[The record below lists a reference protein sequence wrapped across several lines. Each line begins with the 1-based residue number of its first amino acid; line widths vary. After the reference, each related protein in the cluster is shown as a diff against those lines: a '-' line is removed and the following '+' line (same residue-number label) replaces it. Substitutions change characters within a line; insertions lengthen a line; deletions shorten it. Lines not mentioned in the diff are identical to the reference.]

1 MDIMKVIHERQSIRK
16 YREEDIPE
24 EILIEIVEAA
34 RRSPSW
40 ANTQTWRFIIVKD
53 KGIKEELS
61 KTLSEKNP
69 AKEAIRKA
77 PVVLCLVSQK
87 GVAGFSRGIPRTSKG
102 DYYMF
107 DAGIAMEHVVLA
119 AWNFGL
125 GTCHVGAFNHEEA
138 ERILGVPES
147 FTIVAMTP
155 IGYFDEKPN
164 FTPRKPLKEITFLN
178 RFGNPYIREP

>member
-1 MDIMKVIHERQSIRK
+1 MDILKVIHERQSIRK
-16 YREEDIPE
+16 YREEDVPE
-24 EILIEIVEAA
+24 EILLEVIEAA

-53 KGIKEELS
+53 RGLKEKLS
-61 KTLSEKNP
+61 KTLSENNP
-69 AKEAIRKA
+69 AKEAVIKA
-77 PVVLCLVSQK
+77 PVLLCLVSQK
-87 GVAGFSRGIPRTSKG
+87 GLAGFSKGIPRTSKG

-125 GTCHVGAFNHEEA
+125 GTCHIGAFNHEEA
-138 ERILGVPES
+138 ESILEVPEG

-155 IGYFDEKPN
+155 IGYFEERPKY
-164 FTPRKPLKEITFLN
+164 TPRKPLKEILFLN
-178 RFGNPYIREP
+178 KFGDPYLK